1 MNKEENNVLKE
12 RLEELSI
19 DEENF
24 TLYTELTNEELL
36 RNTYVDR
43 AKNEGIE
50 VGKAEGQT
58 QKAIEIVKNMIKIG
72 LEDEVISKSVGLSLE
87 ELEKLKNNIHN

>member
-43 AKNEGIE
+43 AKNEG
-50 VGKAEGQT
+50 KQEGQT
-58 QKAIEIVKNMIKIG
+58 QKAIEIAKNMIKIG